1 MAATLS
7 LLLSVASSALADPS
21 NETYSEYEQET
32 IEMALER
39 HAAAIDPDPAGK
51 RVVAID
57 IDVLDVIEDRDPVPN
72 FLNIFHANT
81 KDYILRR
88 EMLFGVGDPYDP
100 RRANE
105 SERNMRA
112 LRQESLVIVLPLKT
126 NEPDE
131 VRVLVVAK
139 DIWSLRL
146 NSNYRVRAG
155 QLEELLL
162 QPAEE
167 NLAGIHRRILGNFL
181 YEPDTITTGARFVD
195 PRLGGSRY
203 AWQVDANVIV
213 NHRTG
218 EAEGTRGFFSY
229 GLPIFSTKQ
238 DWAWNAT
245 ASWNRS
251 VTRRFIGTAL
261 AYYDAEATSE
271 IDGIPFI
278 YDSETIAGTIS
289 VTRSFGY
296 DVKHDVTLGV
306 EADRSTFRAR
316 DLSSFAPVAADEFRN
331 EIVPFSETRNNP
343 FFLYHLYFNRFTSL
357 TDVETLGLQESYVL
371 GPELF
376 ARFYPIAK
384 VFGSTRNVLGYHA
397 AGSYTERMGT
407 GLFRTYLGGTVETQI
422 REEGGM
428 TVSDAQAQVGVRV
441 VTPPFFIGRMVY
453 DGTLLYRPENFTN
466 SLITLGGDGRLRGY
480 PSGLFIGENLVASNL
495 EFRSRPLQLW
505 TVLLAGSLFYDAG
518 DAFDG
523 TNLAMKHGAGFGLR
537 LLFPQ
542 LDRSVMRVD
551 WGFALTPD
559 PGVTSVFDGLVL
571 TFSQA
576 FGVPRPNGRNVGL
589 AP

>member
-1 MAATLS
+1 MLFLA
-7 LLLSVASSALADPS
+7 ASSAGADPT
-21 NETYSEYEQET
+21 NESYSEYEQET
-32 IEMALER
+32 ITMALDR
-39 HAAAIDPDPAGK
+39 HGAEIHPDPAGK
-51 RVVAID
+51 RVVAVD
-57 IDVLDVIEDRDPVPN
+57 IEVLDVIEDRDPVPN

-105 SERNMRA
+105 SERNMRR

-126 NEPDE
+126 DRPDE

-181 YEPDTITTGARFVD
+181 YEPDTITTGARFID
-195 PRLGGSRY
+195 PRLGGTRY
-203 AWQVDANVIV
+203 AWQADANVIV
-213 NHRTG
+213 NHRSG
-218 EAEGTRGFFSY
+218 EAEGTRGFISY

-238 DWAWNAT
+238 DWAWNMRAG
-245 ASWNRS
+245 WNKS

-261 AYYDAEATSE
+261 AYYDAEATPE
-271 IDGIPFI
+271 VDGIPFI
-278 YDSETIAGTIS
+278 YDTEIINGALS

-296 DVKHDVTLGV
+296 DLKQDVSLGF
-306 EADRSTFRAR
+306 ETDRSTFRAR
-316 DLSSFAPVAADEFRN
+316 DLSGFAPAAANEF
-331 EIVPFSETRNNP
+331 ETQIVPFSETRNNP
-343 FFLYHLYFNRFTSL
+343 YFLYHLYLNRFVSF
-357 TDVETLGLQESYVL
+357 TDIETLGLQESYVL
-371 GPELF
+371 GPELY

-384 VFGSTRNVLGYHA
+384 AFGSTRNVLGYHA
-397 AGSYTERMGT
+397 AGSYTQRMGQ
-407 GLFRTYLGGTVETQI
+407 GLFRAYLSGTAETLL

-428 TVSDAQAQVGVRV
+428 TVSDAEVQVGARV
-441 VTPPFFIGRMVY
+441 ITPSFFIGRRVY

-466 SLITLGGDGRLRGY
+466 KLITLGGDGRLRGY
-480 PSGLFIGENLVASNL
+480 PSGLFLGENLMASNL

-505 TVLLAGSLFYDAG
+505 TVLVGGSLFYDAA

-523 TNLAMKHGAGFGLR
+523 TDLAVKHGAGFGLR
-537 LLFPQ
+537 ILFPQ
-542 LDRSVMRVD
+542 LDRSVMRID
-551 WGFALTPD
+551 WGFALTED
-559 PGVTSVFDGLVL
+559 PGVTSPFDGLVL
-571 TFSQA
+571 TFSQS
-576 FGVPRPNGRNVGL
+576 FGMPRPNGRLVDL
-589 AP
+589 SP